1 MVSQYNFYAVLVG
14 RRPGIY
20 DNWDECKKQTDKYP
34 GSKYKG
40 CKTYLEAQEL
50 YRQGPP
56 IYSFKKKVGRGYSS
70 SPKMANQEYKADQAN
85 NDTNIDNTVD
95 DLPF

>member
-1 MVSQYNFYAVLVG
+1 MISHYKFYVVWVG

-40 CKTYLEAQEL
+40 CKTYFEAQEL
-50 YRQGPP
+50 YRQAPP
-56 IYSFKKKVGRGYSS
+56 IYSFEKKVGRAYSS
-70 SPKMANQEYKADQAN
+70 SPRMANQEYKADQADK
-85 NDTNIDNTVD
+85 DTSNDNTDD